1 MLVPALCAAVY
12 HLIAAVMLCRSLRFM
27 TFTSICYVIGLFI
40 PFLGL
45 LVLVNLS
52 RYTRQLLNRHSIMLG
67 FLGFERA

>member
-1 MLVPALCAAVY
+1 
-12 HLIAAVMLCRSLRFM
+12 M